1 MTSAEA
7 EAAGASPAEAK
18 AAEAKAARPRRAPQW
33 LAWVAVLL
41 LAAAAAIAVA
51 LRVTPLQ
58 TVTVAGQVIKVGAT
72 APTLSLSGPGE
83 IDLFGQS
90 LPTNLH
96 FLGPVRPR
104 LQLAQITI
112 NSELTN
118 FVRGAHPAGAAQV
131 LGNRLADGWIQYF
144 AWEIAVTGLGALL
157 LTGAVAGWRRLP
169 PRTTIKL
176 LVTGLVVTEAINLG
190 AIMVTAYEAP
200 GSLRQVHSLN
210 QLVGNEAPVS
220 DVTKATP
227 PRPGVQVVVIG
238 DSTAAGAGLPAPRR
252 PSRSDLSCGR
262 SPDSYAEDLARANGW
277 NVLNLACDSATIASG
292 LLGSQGRGGETA
304 PAQIDAAAGAHSAS
318 VVIVSIGAD
327 DLGWSAMLRYCAA
340 APRCDDR
347 ASAAYFQQ
355 QLASF
360 SKNYL
365 QLLSQLASLPEH
377 PRVLINRYYNPF
389 GPDMSCLSQSGLTA
403 AKMST
408 LTSRL
413 STLNTVLAQGAAD
426 FGFASAQPDFAG
438 HQMCTQQPYVQ
449 GLQESAPFHPTTL
462 GQFAIALADQ
472 AALSDQPPL
481 PR

>member
-1 MTSAEA
+1 M
-7 EAAGASPAEAK
+7 
-18 AAEAKAARPRRAPQW
+18 PRW
-33 LAWVAVLL
+33 LGWLGVLL

-144 AWEIAVTGLGALL
+144 SWEIAITGLGTLL
-157 LTGAVAGWRRLP
+157 LSGAVAGWRRLAHQ
-169 PRTTIKL
+169 TTIKL
-176 LVTGLVVTEAINLG
+176 LVAGLVVTEAVNLG
-190 AIMVTAYEAP
+190 AIMVTAYDAP

-210 QLVGNEAPVS
+210 QLVGNETPVP
-220 DVTKATP
+220 DITKAAP

-238 DSTAAGAGLPAPRR
+238 DSTAAGAGLPPPRDA
-252 PSRSDLSCGR
+252 SRSDLACGR
-262 SPDSYAEDLARANGW
+262 STDSYAEDLASADGW

-292 LLGSQGRGGETA
+292 VLGPQGRGGEAA
-304 PAQIDAAAGAHSAS
+304 PAQIDAAAGARNAS
-318 VVIVSIGAD
+318 VIIVSIGAD
-327 DLGWSAMLRYCAA
+327 DLGWSAMVHYCAV

-365 QLLSQLASLPEH
+365 QLLSQLASLPEQ

-389 GPDMSCLSQSGLTA
+389 GLDMSCLSRSGFTTA
-403 AKMST
+403 KLRT

-413 STLNTVLAQGAAD
+413 NTLNTVLAQGAAD
-426 FGFASAQPDFAG
+426 FGFASTQPDFAG
-438 HQMCTQQPYVQ
+438 HQMCAQQPYVQ
-449 GLQESAPFHPTTL
+449 GPQESAPFHPTTL
-462 GQFAIALADQ
+462 GQLAIALADQ